1 MEKATSNMKSRKLTP
16 ERSVEDRPLN
26 VYDLWSEKHKPID
39 QCIFILGGFHGDE
52 PKSVHLVERLIEEIS
67 IGQEEANARKRRVR
81 WILMPLVNPDG
92 FQRRK
97 RRNARNVDINRNFP
111 TTNWEVGNPR
121 SRMFGG
127 FKPASEPETKAVI
140 RLIEQ
145 YKPDAIVTVHSINR
159 NRYCNNFDGP
169 GRVLARQMSR
179 HNGYPVTSTIGYP
192 TPGSFGTWAGVER
205 GIPTITLEL
214 PSHHSARRC
223 WEDNREALLHLGIRT
238 VRR

>member
-1 MEKATSNMKSRKLTP
+1 
-16 ERSVEDRPLN
+16 
-26 VYDLWSEKHKPID
+26 
-39 QCIFILGGFHGDE
+39 
-52 PKSVHLVERLIEEIS
+52 
-67 IGQEEANARKRRVR
+67 
-81 WILMPLVNPDG
+81 MPLVNPDG

-97 RRNARNVDINRNFP
+97 RRNARKVDINRNFP
-111 TTNWEVGNPR
+111 TKNWEVGNPR

-159 NRYCNNFDGP
+159 NRFCNNFDGP
-169 GRVLARQMSR
+169 GRALARQMSR

-223 WEDNREALLHLGIRT
+223 WEDNREALLHLGART